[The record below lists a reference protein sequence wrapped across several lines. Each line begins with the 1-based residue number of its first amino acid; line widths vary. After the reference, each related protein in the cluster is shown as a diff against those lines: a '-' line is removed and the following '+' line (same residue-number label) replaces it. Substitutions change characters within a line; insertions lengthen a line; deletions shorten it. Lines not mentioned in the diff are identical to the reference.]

1 MTQGRSIIDL
11 PLWLQTPAGRYLLDW
26 ERARIEAHVADVFGF
41 HALQLGLG
49 ELDALQANRMPHR
62 WLAFRPSAV
71 PGDPRRAAR
80 PPVRRTA
87 RRPRGAAPGRGA
99 VVRLR
104 RAALPVAEPGPRR
117 AAAHARAGADPH
129 QTLREVE
136 RVLVPEG
143 RLVVLGFNPTS
154 LWGARQWS
162 GRWAR
167 RIGLLHADAR
177 PFLPQASELIG
188 HRRLRDWLRL
198 LGFEVEAGGFGCYRP
213 ALRSQSLARALR
225 LDGPARRPLVAGVRR
240 GLPRERG
247 QARARHAPGR
257 AGLEEGAQAARRPA
271 VVARRPA
278 SRRSSARAR
287 PCTTQ
292 RHDAE
297 RGVAPRGARAP
308 LTHSP
313 SMTLSIARPA

>member
-1 MTQGRSIIDL
+1 L

-49 ELDALQANRMPHR
+49 ELDALQGNRMPHR
-62 WLAFRPSAV
+62 WLALPAV
-71 PGDPRRAAR
+71 PGDPPPGAAGAGPEDVPAPRTASRRAPA
-80 PPVRRTA
+80 
-87 RRPRGAAPGRGA
+87 
-99 VVRLR
+99 LSCDFY
-104 RAALPVAEPGPRR
+104 ALPFPSQSLDLVVLPHTLELA
-117 AAAHARAGADPH
+117 ADPH

-143 RLVVLGFNPTS
+143 RVVVLGFNPAS

-177 PFLPQASELIG
+177 PLLPQASELIG

-213 ALRSQSLARALR
+213 ALRSQAWLERCAWMEQAGDRWWPVFGAVYLVSAVKRVRGMR
-225 LDGPARRPLVAGVRR
+225 LIGPAWKKVRK
-240 GLPRERG
+240 PR
-247 QARARHAPGR
+247 
-257 AGLEEGAQAARRPA
+257 AAPA
-271 VVARRPA
+271 VVSQKRPREPMLEA
-278 SRRSSARAR
+278 
-287 PCTTQ
+287 TQ
-292 RHDAE
+292 HEAVHELSGHDA
-297 RGVAPRGARAP
+297 
-308 LTHSP
+308 
-313 SMTLSIARPA
+313 